1 MLGRSP
7 VTQEERLEMIT
18 RNEVLNLYRLILDRQ
33 PESEQ
38 VINEKR
44 TSDTVGGAAA
54 EMLMSDEFISNNN
67 SLIAACLGK
76 A

>member
-1 MLGRSP
+1 
-7 VTQEERLEMIT
+7 MIT
-18 RNEVLNLYRLILDRQ
+18 RNEVLNLYRLILDRP

-44 TSDTVGGAAA
+44 NADSVCAAAA
-54 EMLMSDEFISNNN
+54 EMLMSDEFISNN
-67 SLIAACLGK
+67 STLIGTCLGR